1 MKDRAPMFHPSDDHC
16 FPEIHIIISEFH
28 VMYVLSLFCTYYISL
43 FEYFLGLKALKILSI
58 GNTQVNMTSAALQ
71 GVSYSWLLGSH

>member
-43 FEYFLGLKALKILSI
+43 FEYFFRP
-58 GNTQVNMTSAALQ
+58 Q
-71 GVSYSWLLGSH
+71 GSQDSVHWKYTGKHDISCFTGSQL